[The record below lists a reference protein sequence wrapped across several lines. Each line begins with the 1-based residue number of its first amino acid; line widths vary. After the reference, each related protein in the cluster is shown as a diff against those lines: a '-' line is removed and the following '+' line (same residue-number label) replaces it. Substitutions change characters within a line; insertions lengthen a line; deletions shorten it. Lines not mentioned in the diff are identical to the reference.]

1 MTTGSYQYVD
11 ANGLLQT
18 VNYVADPVN
27 GFRVAGTNLPV
38 GPAVPAAA
46 PLEAPVFD
54 LPVPVAVEDTP
65 EVAAAKAE
73 FQAAFDEAAA
83 ASAERRKREAEEV
96 AVAAAPAIAAL
107 PYPYAAGLNLAY
119 AGLPVAAPAVLPAA
133 AAVAHAPLVKSVVE
147 TPATVETEVAA
158 TPVISYAAAPAI
170 AAPALTYAAAPAIAA
185 PVATT
190 TYAAAAPA
198 IAAAPVAATYA
209 AAAPVVAAAPVAAPA
224 SSQYQAQD
232 EFGNVAY
239 GYQNIN
245 SAKQESGN
253 ALGGVTGSY
262 TYADEAGV
270 HTVNYVADALGF
282 RVAGDNL
289 PVAPVHA
296 AVAPVNTLAP
306 VVDTPEVVEAK
317 AAFFQ
322 AYDAAKAGIVKR
334 SAQIALPA
342 TYAAA
347 PAIAATYAAAPLAA
361 TYAAA
366 PAIAAAP
373 AVAGA
378 YAAAP
383 SRDAVLTTIKLNP
396 GHATFY
402 RVD

>member
-1 MTTGSYQYVD
+1 MGYQRRVHGELSSLCGAIMNRFVVLAACVCASSAQQVLVGGIAGAYNPAPSTQFHAQDEFGQFSFGHAGGPLARTEARNAYGVTTGSYQYVD

-96 AVAAAPAIAAL
+96 AVAAAL

-185 PVATT
+185 PVATPL
-190 TYAAAAPA
+190 A
-198 IAAAPVAATYA
+198 AAAPVA
-209 AAAPVVAAAPVAAPA
+209 VA
-224 SSQYQAQD
+224 
-232 EFGNVAY
+232 
-239 GYQNIN
+239 
-245 SAKQESGN
+245 
-253 ALGGVTGSY
+253 
-262 TYADEAGV
+262 
-270 HTVNYVADALGF
+270 
-282 RVAGDNL
+282 
-289 PVAPVHA
+289 
-296 AVAPVNTLAP
+296 
-306 VVDTPEVVEAK
+306 
-317 AAFFQ
+317 
-322 AYDAAKAGIVKR
+322 
-334 SAQIALPA
+334 
-342 TYAAA
+342 
-347 PAIAATYAAAPLAA
+347 
-361 TYAAA
+361 
-366 PAIAAAP
+366 
-373 AVAGA
+373 
-378 YAAAP
+378 AAAP
-383 SRDAVLTTIKLNP
+383 SRDAVLTQIKLNP

>member
-1 MTTGSYQYVD
+1 MNRFVVLAACVCASSAQQVLVGGIAGAYNPAPSTQFHAQDEFGQFSFGHAGGPSAKTEARNAYGVTTGSYQYVD

-38 GPAVPAAA
+38 GPAVPETT

-73 FQAAFDEAAA
+73 FQAAF
-83 ASAERRKREAEEV
+83 EEV

-119 AGLPVAAPAVLPAA
+119 AGLPAA

-185 PVATT
+185 PVATPL
-190 TYAAAAPA
+190 A
-198 IAAAPVAATYA
+198 AAAPVA
-209 AAAPVVAAAPVAAPA
+209 VA
-224 SSQYQAQD
+224 
-232 EFGNVAY
+232 
-239 GYQNIN
+239 
-245 SAKQESGN
+245 
-253 ALGGVTGSY
+253 
-262 TYADEAGV
+262 
-270 HTVNYVADALGF
+270 
-282 RVAGDNL
+282 
-289 PVAPVHA
+289 
-296 AVAPVNTLAP
+296 
-306 VVDTPEVVEAK
+306 
-317 AAFFQ
+317 
-322 AYDAAKAGIVKR
+322 
-334 SAQIALPA
+334 
-342 TYAAA
+342 
-347 PAIAATYAAAPLAA
+347 
-361 TYAAA
+361 
-366 PAIAAAP
+366 
-373 AVAGA
+373 
-378 YAAAP
+378 AAAP
-383 SRDAVLTTIKLNP
+383 SRDAVLTQIKLNP